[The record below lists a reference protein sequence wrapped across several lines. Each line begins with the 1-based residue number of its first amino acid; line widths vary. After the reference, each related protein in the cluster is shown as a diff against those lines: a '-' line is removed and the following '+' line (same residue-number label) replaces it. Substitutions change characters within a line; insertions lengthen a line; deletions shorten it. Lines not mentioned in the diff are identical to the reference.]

1 MIAVNTLT
9 ERIRRL
15 LTVLGAAA
23 ALLALA
29 GCGDDEPPK
38 PPDLPDMDTPTL
50 ERLDPDAP

>member
-1 MIAVNTLT
+1 MTAVNTLNA
-9 ERIRRL
+9 RIRRL
-15 LTVLGAAA
+15 LTVLGTAA

-38 PPDLPDMDTPTL
+38 PPDLDTDTPTL